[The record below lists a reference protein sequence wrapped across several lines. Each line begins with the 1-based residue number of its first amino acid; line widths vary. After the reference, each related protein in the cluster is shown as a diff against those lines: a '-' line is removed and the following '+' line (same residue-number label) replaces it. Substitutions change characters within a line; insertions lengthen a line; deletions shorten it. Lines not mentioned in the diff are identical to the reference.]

1 MSQRIR
7 LLAEVVANRIAAGEV
22 VERPAS
28 VVKELVE
35 NALDAG
41 AKKVEVSVERGGRS
55 LIRVSDDGHGMGPED
70 ALLALERHATSKI
83 REASDLLGIRTFGFR
98 GEALPSIAS
107 VSRFTLRTRET
118 DSLEGTEVVIDG
130 GKVIRVGQA
139 GCPTGTSVEVR
150 QLFAHVPGRRKF
162 LRTEETEW
170 GHIEQGIRLTALAR
184 PDVSWI
190 LRRDGAVFWQDGA
203 RDGLEERLA
212 AVFGKNWR
220 ESVLP
225 VKTEDGGMRLHGY
238 IGRPGISR
246 ATRSEQILFVN
257 GRPVQSMSLNAALLE
272 GYHNALMRGRF
283 PVAVLF
289 LEVDPAGVDVNVHP
303 AKREVRFRQDGDVRR
318 FVAGAVAEVL
328 RGGEVGPLPM
338 PTLHGGSTAAWS
350 PPRSFTAPTF
360 PAPLQL
366 ETHAPTTSGSLG
378 LEVPPPVRGIPAG
391 WRYLGVVAHLYLV
404 AEKDGGVVLIDQ
416 HAAHERIL
424 FEQLLRQVAQED
436 VHGQRL
442 LYPVTIEF
450 PPVQA
455 QFLRER
461 LEDLGKVGLGISPM
475 GGNAFLVDA
484 LPPRIKTLAVEE
496 FLRNVVTD
504 LEKGGTS
511 LRKDRRLSEEV
522 IAKTVCRHAIKAN
535 DRLNEE
541 EALRLLVDLLACELP
556 YTCPH
561 GRPTM
566 ILLSKAELEKKFGR
580 SG

>member
-35 NALDAG
+35 NSLDAG
-41 AKKVEVSVERGGRS
+41 AKKVEVSIERGGRS
-55 LIRVSDDGHGMGPED
+55 LIRVTDDGHGMGPED

-83 REASDLLGIRTFGFR
+83 RDASDLLGIRTFGFR

-107 VSRFTLRTRET
+107 VSRFTLKTKEV
-118 DSLEGTEVVIDG
+118 DSSEGTEVVIDG
-130 GKVIRVGQA
+130 GKVIRAGQS
-139 GCPTGTSVEVR
+139 GCPNGTSIEVK

-184 PDVSWI
+184 PDVSWV
-190 LRRDGAVFWQDGA
+190 LRRDGAVFWQDIA
-203 RDGLEERLA
+203 RSGLEERLT
-212 AVFGKNWR
+212 AVFGKEWKA
-220 ESVLP
+220 SVLP
-225 VKTEDGGMRLHGY
+225 LEVEDGGMRLKGY
-238 IGRPGISR
+238 IGRPGVSR
-246 ATRSEQILFVN
+246 ATRAEQILFVN
-257 GRPVQSMSLNAALLE
+257 GRPIQSMSLNAALLE

-289 LEVDPAGVDVNVHP
+289 LEMDPAGVDVNVHP

-318 FVAGAVAEVL
+318 FVSGAVAEVL
-328 RGGEVGPLPM
+328 RGGAVGPLPM
-338 PTLHGGSTAAWS
+338 PFGMSSGVSGVSTTHSTSNQPS
-350 PPRSFTAPTF
+350 PLISANLAT
-360 PAPLQL
+360 PALV
-366 ETHAPTTSGSLG
+366 EKSLG
-378 LEVPPPVRGIPAG
+378 LEVEATPGIPAG
-391 WRYLGVVAHLYLV
+391 WRYLGVVDHLYLV

-424 FEQLLRQVAQED
+424 FEQLLKQVAREE
-436 VHGQRL
+436 VSGQRL
-442 LYPVTIEF
+442 LYPVTVEF

-455 QFLRER
+455 QFLKNRM
-461 LEDLGKVGLGISPM
+461 EDLGKVGLGISPM
-475 GGNAFLVDA
+475 GGNSFLIDA
-484 LPPRIKTLAVEE
+484 LPPRIKTLAVED
-496 FLRNVVTD
+496 FIRGVVAD
-504 LEKGGTS
+504 LETGGAGTRQD
-511 LRKDRRLSEEV
+511 RKLSEEV

-535 DRLNEE
+535 DRLTEQE
-541 EALRLLVDLLACELP
+541 GVRLLADLLACELP

-566 ILLSKAELEKKFGR
+566 ILLSKAELERKFGR
-580 SG
+580 TG

>member
-35 NALDAG
+35 NSLDAG
-41 AKKVEVSVERGGRS
+41 AKKVEVSIERGGRS
-55 LIRVSDDGHGMGPED
+55 LIRVTDDGHGMGPED

-83 REASDLLGIRTFGFR
+83 RDASDLMGIRTFGFR

-107 VSRFTLRTRET
+107 VSRFTLKTKEA
-118 DSLEGTEVVIDG
+118 DSSEGTEVVIDG
-130 GKVIRVGQA
+130 GKMIRAGQA
-139 GCPTGTSVEVR
+139 GCPNGTSIEVK

-184 PDVSWI
+184 PDVSWV
-190 LRRDGAVFWQDGA
+190 LRRDGAVFWQDSA
-203 RDGLEERLA
+203 RSGLEERLT
-212 AVFGKNWR
+212 AVFGKEWKA
-220 ESVLP
+220 SVLP
-225 VKTEDGGMRLHGY
+225 LEVEDGGMRLKGF
-238 IGRPGISR
+238 IGRPGVSR
-246 ATRSEQILFVN
+246 ATRAEQILFVN
-257 GRPVQSMSLNAALLE
+257 GRPIQSMSLNAALLE

-289 LEVDPAGVDVNVHP
+289 LEMDPAGVDVNVHP

-318 FVAGAVAEVL
+318 FVSGAVAEVL
-328 RGGEVGPLPM
+328 RGGAVGPLPM
-338 PTLHGGSTAAWS
+338 PVGNNSGAGGASTTHSTSNQPSPLISATLAT
-350 PPRSFTAPTF
+350 PT
-360 PAPLQL
+360 LV
-366 ETHAPTTSGSLG
+366 EKTLG
-378 LEVPPPVRGIPAG
+378 LEVETTPGIPAG
-391 WRYLGVVAHLYLV
+391 WRYLGVVDHLYLV

-424 FEQLLRQVAQED
+424 FEQLLKQVARED
-436 VHGQRL
+436 VSGQRL
-442 LYPVTIEF
+442 LYPVTVEF

-455 QFLRER
+455 QFLKNRM
-461 LEDLGKVGLGISPM
+461 EDLGKVGLGISPM
-475 GGNAFLVDA
+475 GGNSFLIDA
-484 LPPRIKTLAVEE
+484 LPPRIKTLAVED
-496 FLRNVVTD
+496 FIRGVVAD
-504 LEKGGTS
+504 LETGGTGTRQD
-511 LRKDRRLSEEV
+511 RKLSEEV

-535 DRLNEE
+535 DRLTEQE
-541 EALRLLVDLLACELP
+541 GVRLLADLLACELP

-566 ILLSKAELEKKFGR
+566 ILLSKAELERKFGR
-580 SG
+580 AG

>member
-35 NALDAG
+35 NSLDAG

-55 LIRVSDDGHGMGPED
+55 LIRVTDDGHGMGPED

-83 REASDLLGIRTFGFR
+83 RDAADLLGIRTFGFR

-107 VSRFTLRTRET
+107 VSRFTLKTKEA

-130 GKVIRVGQA
+130 GKIIRAGQT
-139 GCPTGTSVEVR
+139 GCPNGTSIEVK

-184 PDVSWI
+184 PDVSWV
-190 LRRDGAVFWQDGA
+190 LRRDGAVFWQDSA
-203 RDGLEERLA
+203 RSGLEERLT
-212 AVFGKNWR
+212 AVFGKEWKS
-220 ESVLP
+220 SVLP
-225 VKTEDGGMRLHGY
+225 LEVEDGGMRLKGY
-238 IGRPGISR
+238 IGRPGVSR
-246 ATRSEQILFVN
+246 ATRAEQILFVN
-257 GRPVQSMSLNAALLE
+257 GRPIQSMSLNAALLE

-289 LEVDPAGVDVNVHP
+289 LEMDPAGVDVNVHP

-318 FVAGAVAEVL
+318 FVSGAVAEVL
-328 RGGEVGPLPM
+328 RGGAVGPLPM
-338 PTLHGGSTAAWS
+338 PVGISTGVGGVSTTHSTSNQPSPLISATLAT
-350 PPRSFTAPTF
+350 
-360 PAPLQL
+360 PALV
-366 ETHAPTTSGSLG
+366 EKSLG
-378 LEVPPPVRGIPAG
+378 LEVETTPGIPAG
-391 WRYLGVVAHLYLV
+391 WRYLGVVDHLYLV
-404 AEKDGGVVLIDQ
+404 AEKDRGVVLIDQ

-424 FEQLLRQVAQED
+424 FEQLLKQVAREE
-436 VHGQRL
+436 VSGQRL
-442 LYPVTIEF
+442 LYPVTVEF

-455 QFLRER
+455 QFLKNRM
-461 LEDLGKVGLGISPM
+461 EDLGKVGLGISPM
-475 GGNAFLVDA
+475 GGNSFLIDA
-484 LPPRIKTLAVEE
+484 LPPRIKTLAVED
-496 FLRNVVTD
+496 FIRGVVAD
-504 LEKGGTS
+504 LETGGAGTRQD
-511 LRKDRRLSEEV
+511 RKLSEEV

-535 DRLNEE
+535 DRLTEQE
-541 EALRLLVDLLACELP
+541 GVRLLADLLACELP

-566 ILLSKAELEKKFGR
+566 ILLSKAELERKFGR
-580 SG
+580 TG

>member
-35 NALDAG
+35 NSLDAG

-55 LIRVSDDGHGMGPED
+55 LIRVTDDGHGMGPED

-83 REASDLLGIRTFGFR
+83 RDAADLLGIRTFGFR

-107 VSRFTLRTRET
+107 VSRFTLKTKEA

-130 GKVIRVGQA
+130 GKIIRAGQT
-139 GCPTGTSVEVR
+139 GCPNGTSIEVK

-184 PDVSWI
+184 PDVSWV
-190 LRRDGAVFWQDGA
+190 LRRDGAVFWQDSA
-203 RDGLEERLA
+203 RSGLEERLT
-212 AVFGKNWR
+212 AVFGKEWKS
-220 ESVLP
+220 SVLP
-225 VKTEDGGMRLHGY
+225 LEVEDGGMRLKGY
-238 IGRPGISR
+238 IGRPGVSR
-246 ATRSEQILFVN
+246 ATRAEQILFVN
-257 GRPVQSMSLNAALLE
+257 GRPIQSMSLNAALLE

-289 LEVDPAGVDVNVHP
+289 LEMDPAGVDVNVHP

-318 FVAGAVAEVL
+318 FVSGAVAEVL
-328 RGGEVGPLPM
+328 RGGAVGPLPM
-338 PTLHGGSTAAWS
+338 PVGISSGVGGVSTTHSTSNQPSPLISATLAT
-350 PPRSFTAPTF
+350 PV
-360 PAPLQL
+360 LV
-366 ETHAPTTSGSLG
+366 EKSLG
-378 LEVPPPVRGIPAG
+378 LEVETTPGIPAG
-391 WRYLGVVAHLYLV
+391 WRYLGVVDHLYLV
-404 AEKDGGVVLIDQ
+404 VEKDGGVVLIDQ

-424 FEQLLRQVAQED
+424 FEQLLKQVAREE
-436 VHGQRL
+436 VSGQRL
-442 LYPVTIEF
+442 LYPVTVEF

-455 QFLRER
+455 QFLKNRM
-461 LEDLGKVGLGISPM
+461 EDLGKVGLGISPM
-475 GGNAFLVDA
+475 GGNSFLIDA
-484 LPPRIKTLAVEE
+484 LPPRIKTLAVED
-496 FLRNVVTD
+496 FIRGVVAD
-504 LEKGGTS
+504 LETGGAGTRQD
-511 LRKDRRLSEEV
+511 RKLSEEV

-535 DRLNEE
+535 DRLTEQE
-541 EALRLLVDLLACELP
+541 GVRLLADLLACELP

-566 ILLSKAELEKKFGR
+566 ILLSKAELERKFGR
-580 SG
+580 TG

>member
-35 NALDAG
+35 NSLDAG

-55 LIRVSDDGHGMGPED
+55 LIRVTDDGHGMGPED

-83 REASDLLGIRTFGFR
+83 RDAADLLGIRTFGFR

-107 VSRFTLRTRET
+107 VSRFTLKTKEA

-130 GKVIRVGQA
+130 GKIIRAGQT
-139 GCPTGTSVEVR
+139 GCPNGTSIEVK

-184 PDVSWI
+184 PDVSWV
-190 LRRDGAVFWQDGA
+190 LRRDGAVFWQDSA
-203 RDGLEERLA
+203 RSGLEERLT
-212 AVFGKNWR
+212 AVFGKEWKS
-220 ESVLP
+220 SVLP
-225 VKTEDGGMRLHGY
+225 LEVEDGGMRLKGY
-238 IGRPGISR
+238 IGRPGVSR
-246 ATRSEQILFVN
+246 ATRAEQILFVN
-257 GRPVQSMSLNAALLE
+257 GRPIQSMSLNAALLE

-289 LEVDPAGVDVNVHP
+289 LEMDPAGVDVNVHP

-318 FVAGAVAEVL
+318 FVSGAVAEVL
-328 RGGEVGPLPM
+328 RGGAVGPLPM
-338 PTLHGGSTAAWS
+338 PMGISTGVGGVSTTHSTSNQPSPLISATLAT
-350 PPRSFTAPTF
+350 
-360 PAPLQL
+360 PALV
-366 ETHAPTTSGSLG
+366 EKSLG
-378 LEVPPPVRGIPAG
+378 LEVETTPGIPAG
-391 WRYLGVVAHLYLV
+391 WRYLGVVDHLYLV
-404 AEKDGGVVLIDQ
+404 AEKDRGVVLIDQ

-424 FEQLLRQVAQED
+424 FEQLLKQVAREE
-436 VHGQRL
+436 VSGQRL
-442 LYPVTIEF
+442 LYPVTVEF

-455 QFLRER
+455 QFLKNRM
-461 LEDLGKVGLGISPM
+461 EDLGKVGLGISPM
-475 GGNAFLVDA
+475 GGNSFLIDA
-484 LPPRIKTLAVEE
+484 LPPRIKTLAVED
-496 FLRNVVTD
+496 FIRGVVAD
-504 LEKGGTS
+504 LETGGAGTRQD
-511 LRKDRRLSEEV
+511 RKLSEEV

-535 DRLNEE
+535 DRLTEQE
-541 EALRLLVDLLACELP
+541 GVRLLADLLACELP

-566 ILLSKAELEKKFGR
+566 ILLSKAELERKFGR
-580 SG
+580 TG

>member
-35 NALDAG
+35 NSLDAG
-41 AKKVEVSVERGGRS
+41 AKKVEISIERGGRS
-55 LIRVSDDGHGMGPED
+55 LIRVTDDGHGMGPED

-83 REASDLLGIRTFGFR
+83 REASDLLGIRTYGFR

-107 VSRFTLRTRET
+107 VSRFTLKTREAEAA
-118 DSLEGTEVVIDG
+118 EGTEVVIDG
-130 GKVIRVGQA
+130 GKVIRAGQT
-139 GCPTGTSVEVR
+139 GCPAGTSIEVR
-150 QLFAHVPGRRKF
+150 QLFSHVPGRRKF

-184 PDVSWI
+184 PDVSWV
-190 LRRDGAVFWQDGA
+190 LRRDGAVFWQDTA
-203 RDGLEERLA
+203 RAGLEDRLGS
-212 AVFGKNWR
+212 VFGKEWKG
-220 ESVLP
+220 SVLP
-225 VKTEDGGMRLHGY
+225 LDVEDGGMRLRGY
-238 IGRPGISR
+238 IGRPGVSR
-246 ATRSEQILFVN
+246 ATRAEQILFVN

-303 AKREVRFRQDGDVRR
+303 AKREVRFRQDGDIRR
-318 FVAGAVAEVL
+318 FVSGAVAEVL
-328 RGGEVGPLPM
+328 RGGAVGPLPIASVSNHGLVGLS
-338 PTLHGGSTAAWS
+338 PTHSTSNQPSPLLSASLTS
-350 PPRSFTAPTF
+350 PPPMER
-360 PAPLQL
+360 
-366 ETHAPTTSGSLG
+366 SLG
-378 LEVPPPVRGIPAG
+378 LKVESVPGIPTG
-391 WRYLGVVAHLYLV
+391 WRYLGVIDHLYIV
-404 AEKDGGVVLIDQ
+404 AEKEGGAVLIDQ

-424 FEQLLRQVAQED
+424 FEQLLKQVAQEE
-436 VHGQRL
+436 VSGQRL
-442 LYPVTIEF
+442 LYPVTVEF

-455 QFLRER
+455 QFLKNQVDE
-461 LEDLGKVGLGISPM
+461 LGRVGLGISSM
-475 GGNAFLVDA
+475 GGNSFLIDA

-496 FLRNVVTD
+496 FVRGVVAD
-504 LEKGGTS
+504 LEVGGAGT
-511 LRKDRRLSEEV
+511 RKDRKLSEEV

-535 DRLNEE
+535 DRLTEQE
-541 EALRLLVDLLACELP
+541 GVRLLADLLACELP

-566 ILLSKAELEKKFGR
+566 ILLSKAELERKFGR
-580 SG
+580 AG

>member
-35 NALDAG
+35 NSLDAG
-41 AKKVEVSVERGGRS
+41 AKKVEISIERGGRS
-55 LIRVSDDGHGMGPED
+55 LIRVTDDGHGMGPED

-107 VSRFTLRTRET
+107 VSRFTLKTREAEAA
-118 DSLEGTEVVIDG
+118 EGTEVVIDG
-130 GKVIRVGQA
+130 GKVIRAGQT
-139 GCPTGTSVEVR
+139 GCPAGTSIEVR
-150 QLFAHVPGRRKF
+150 QLFSHVPGRRKF

-184 PDVSWI
+184 PDVSWV
-190 LRRDGAVFWQDGA
+190 LRRDGAVFWQDTA
-203 RDGLEERLA
+203 RKGLEERLT
-212 AVFGKNWR
+212 AVFGKEWKG
-220 ESVLP
+220 SVLP
-225 VKTEDGGMRLHGY
+225 LDVEDGGMRLRGY
-238 IGRPGISR
+238 IGRPGVSR
-246 ATRSEQILFVN
+246 ATRAEQILFVN

-303 AKREVRFRQDGDVRR
+303 AKREVRFRQDGDIRR
-318 FVAGAVAEVL
+318 FVSGAVAEVL
-328 RGGEVGPLPM
+328 RGGAVGPLPM
-338 PTLHGGSTAAWS
+338 ASVTNHGLAGLSTTHSTSNQPS
-350 PPRSFTAPTF
+350 PLLSAS
-360 PAPLQL
+360 L
-366 ETHAPTTSGSLG
+366 TTPPPVESSLG
-378 LEVPPPVRGIPAG
+378 LKVESAPGIPTG
-391 WRYLGVVAHLYLV
+391 WRYLGVIDHLYIV
-404 AEKDGGVVLIDQ
+404 AEKEGGAVLIDQ

-424 FEQLLRQVAQED
+424 FEQLLKQVAQEE
-436 VHGQRL
+436 VSGQRL
-442 LYPVTIEF
+442 LYPVTVEF

-455 QFLRER
+455 QFLKNQVDE
-461 LEDLGKVGLGISPM
+461 LGRVGLGISSM
-475 GGNAFLVDA
+475 GGNSFLIDA

-496 FLRNVVTD
+496 FVRGVVAD
-504 LEKGGTS
+504 LEVGGAGT
-511 LRKDRRLSEEV
+511 RKDRKLSEEV

-535 DRLNEE
+535 DRLTEQE
-541 EALRLLVDLLACELP
+541 GVRLLADLLACELP

-566 ILLSKAELEKKFGR
+566 ILLSKAELERKFGR
-580 SG
+580 AG

>member
-35 NALDAG
+35 NSLDAG

-55 LIRVSDDGHGMGPED
+55 LIRVTDDGHGMGPED

-83 REASDLLGIRTFGFR
+83 RDAADLLGIRTFGFR

-107 VSRFTLRTRET
+107 VSRFTLKTKEA

-130 GKVIRVGQA
+130 GKIIRAGQT
-139 GCPTGTSVEVR
+139 GCPNGTSIEVK

-184 PDVSWI
+184 PDVSWV
-190 LRRDGAVFWQDGA
+190 LRRDGAVFWQDSA
-203 RDGLEERLA
+203 RSGLEERLT
-212 AVFGKNWR
+212 AVFGKEWKS
-220 ESVLP
+220 SVLP
-225 VKTEDGGMRLHGY
+225 LEVEDGGMRLKGY
-238 IGRPGISR
+238 IGRPGVSR
-246 ATRSEQILFVN
+246 ATRAEQILFVN
-257 GRPVQSMSLNAALLE
+257 GRPIQSMSLNAALLE

-289 LEVDPAGVDVNVHP
+289 LEMDPAGVDVNVHP

-318 FVAGAVAEVL
+318 FVSGAVAEVL
-328 RGGEVGPLPM
+328 RGGAVGPLPM
-338 PTLHGGSTAAWS
+338 PVGISTGVGGVSTTHSTSNQPSPLISATLAT
-350 PPRSFTAPTF
+350 PV
-360 PAPLQL
+360 LV
-366 ETHAPTTSGSLG
+366 EKSLG
-378 LEVPPPVRGIPAG
+378 LEVETTPGIPAG
-391 WRYLGVVAHLYLV
+391 WRYLGVVDHLYLV
-404 AEKDGGVVLIDQ
+404 VEKDGGVVLIDQ

-424 FEQLLRQVAQED
+424 FEQLLKQVAREE
-436 VHGQRL
+436 VSGQRL
-442 LYPVTIEF
+442 LYPVTVEF

-455 QFLRER
+455 QFLKNRM
-461 LEDLGKVGLGISPM
+461 EDLGKVGLGISPM
-475 GGNAFLVDA
+475 GGNSFLIDA
-484 LPPRIKTLAVEE
+484 LPPRIKTLAVED
-496 FLRNVVTD
+496 FIRGVVAD
-504 LEKGGTS
+504 LETGGAGTRQD
-511 LRKDRRLSEEV
+511 RKLSEEV

-535 DRLNEE
+535 DRLTEQE
-541 EALRLLVDLLACELP
+541 GVRLLADLLDCELP

-566 ILLSKAELEKKFGR
+566 ILLSKAELERKFGR
-580 SG
+580 TG

>member
-35 NALDAG
+35 NSLDAG

-55 LIRVSDDGHGMGPED
+55 LIRVTDDGHGMGPED

-83 REASDLLGIRTFGFR
+83 RDASDLLGIRTFGFR

-107 VSRFTLRTRET
+107 VSRFTLKTKEA

-130 GKVIRVGQA
+130 GKMIRAGQA
-139 GCPTGTSVEVR
+139 GCPNGTSIEVK

-184 PDVSWI
+184 PDVSWV
-190 LRRDGAVFWQDGA
+190 LRRDGAVFWQDSA
-203 RDGLEERLA
+203 RPGLEERLT
-212 AVFGKNWR
+212 AVFGKEWKS
-220 ESVLP
+220 SVLP
-225 VKTEDGGMRLHGY
+225 LEVEDGGMRLKGY
-238 IGRPGISR
+238 IGRPGVSR
-246 ATRSEQILFVN
+246 ATRAEQILFVN
-257 GRPVQSMSLNAALLE
+257 GRPIQSMSLNAALLE

-289 LEVDPAGVDVNVHP
+289 LEMDPAGVDVNVHP

-318 FVAGAVAEVL
+318 FVSGAVAEVL
-328 RGGEVGPLPM
+328 RGGAVGPLPM
-338 PTLHGGSTAAWS
+338 PVGISSGVGGVSTTHSTSNQPS
-350 PPRSFTAPTF
+350 PLISANLAT
-360 PAPLQL
+360 PALV
-366 ETHAPTTSGSLG
+366 EKSLG
-378 LEVPPPVRGIPAG
+378 LDVETTPGIPAG
-391 WRYLGVVAHLYLV
+391 WRYLGVVDHLYLV
-404 AEKDGGVVLIDQ
+404 VEKDGGVVLIDQ

-424 FEQLLRQVAQED
+424 FEQLLKQVAREE
-436 VHGQRL
+436 VSGQRL
-442 LYPVTIEF
+442 LYPVTVEF

-455 QFLRER
+455 QFLKNRM
-461 LEDLGKVGLGISPM
+461 EDLGKVGLGISPM
-475 GGNAFLVDA
+475 GGNSFLIDA
-484 LPPRIKTLAVEE
+484 LPPRIKTLAVED
-496 FLRNVVTD
+496 FIRGVVAD
-504 LEKGGTS
+504 LETGGAGTRQD
-511 LRKDRRLSEEV
+511 RKLSEEV

-535 DRLNEE
+535 DRLTEQE
-541 EALRLLVDLLACELP
+541 GVRLLADLLACELP

-566 ILLSKAELEKKFGR
+566 ILLSKAELERKFGR
-580 SG
+580 TG

>member
-35 NALDAG
+35 NSLDAG
-41 AKKVEVSVERGGRS
+41 AKKVEISIERGGRS
-55 LIRVSDDGHGMGPED
+55 LIRVTDDGHGMGPED

-107 VSRFTLRTRET
+107 VSRFTLKTREAEAA
-118 DSLEGTEVVIDG
+118 EGTEVVIDG
-130 GKVIRVGQA
+130 GKVIRAGQT
-139 GCPTGTSVEVR
+139 GCPSGTSIEVR
-150 QLFAHVPGRRKF
+150 QLFSHVPGRRKF

-184 PDVSWI
+184 PDVSWV
-190 LRRDGAVFWQDGA
+190 LRRDGAVFWQDTA
-203 RDGLEERLA
+203 RKGLEERLT
-212 AVFGKNWR
+212 AVFGKEWKG
-220 ESVLP
+220 SVLP
-225 VKTEDGGMRLHGY
+225 LDVEDGGMRLRGY
-238 IGRPGISR
+238 IGRPGVSR
-246 ATRSEQILFVN
+246 ATRAEQILFVN

-303 AKREVRFRQDGDVRR
+303 AKREVRFRQDGDIRR
-318 FVAGAVAEVL
+318 FVSGAVAEVL
-328 RGGEVGPLPM
+328 RGGAVGPLPM
-338 PTLHGGSTAAWS
+338 APVTNHGLAGLSTTHSTSNQPS
-350 PPRSFTAPTF
+350 PLLSAS
-360 PAPLQL
+360 L
-366 ETHAPTTSGSLG
+366 TTPPPVERSLG
-378 LEVPPPVRGIPAG
+378 LKVESAPGIPTG
-391 WRYLGVVAHLYLV
+391 WRYLGVIDHLYIV
-404 AEKDGGVVLIDQ
+404 AEKEGGAVLIDQ

-424 FEQLLRQVAQED
+424 FEQLLRQVAQEE
-436 VHGQRL
+436 VSGQRL
-442 LYPVTIEF
+442 LYPVTVEF

-455 QFLRER
+455 QFLKNQVDE
-461 LEDLGKVGLGISPM
+461 LGRVGLGISSM
-475 GGNAFLVDA
+475 GGNSFLIDA

-496 FLRNVVTD
+496 FVRGVVAD
-504 LEKGGTS
+504 LEVGGAGT
-511 LRKDRRLSEEV
+511 RKDRKLSEEV

-535 DRLNEE
+535 DRLTEQE
-541 EALRLLVDLLACELP
+541 GVRLLADLLACELP

-566 ILLSKAELEKKFGR
+566 ILLSKAELERKFGR
-580 SG
+580 AG

>member
-35 NALDAG
+35 NSLDAG
-41 AKKVEVSVERGGRS
+41 AKKVEISVERGGRS
-55 LIRVSDDGHGMGPED
+55 LIRVTDDGHGMGPED

-107 VSRFTLRTRET
+107 VSRFTLKTREAEAA
-118 DSLEGTEVVIDG
+118 EGTEVVIDG
-130 GKVIRVGQA
+130 GKVIRAGQT
-139 GCPTGTSVEVR
+139 GCPTGTSIEVR
-150 QLFAHVPGRRKF
+150 QLFSHVPGRRKF

-184 PDVSWI
+184 PDVSWV
-190 LRRDGAVFWQDGA
+190 LRRDGAVFWQDTA
-203 RDGLEERLA
+203 RVGLEERLM
-212 AVFGKNWR
+212 AVFGKEWR
-220 ESVLP
+220 ESVLQLD
-225 VKTEDGGMRLHGY
+225 VEDGGMSLKGY
-238 IGRPGISR
+238 IGRPGVSR
-246 ATRSEQILFVN
+246 ATRAEQILFVN
-257 GRPVQSMSLNAALLE
+257 GRPVQNMTLNAALLE

-318 FVAGAVAEVL
+318 FVSGAVAEVL
-328 RGGEVGPLPM
+328 RGGSVGPLPL
-338 PTLHGGSTAAWS
+338 PAIHSASFPSLSSTHSTWTQPSPLLSATLASGGAVE
-350 PPRSFTAPTF
+350 R
-360 PAPLQL
+360 
-366 ETHAPTTSGSLG
+366 SLG
-378 LEVPPPVRGIPAG
+378 IEVEIKRGIPAG
-391 WRYLGVVAHLYLV
+391 WRYLGVIDHLYVV
-404 AEKDGGVVLIDQ
+404 AEKDGGAVLIDQ

-424 FEQLLRQVAQED
+424 FEQLLKQVAQEE
-436 VHGQRL
+436 VSGQRL
-442 LYPVTIEF
+442 LYPVTVEF

-455 QFLRER
+455 QFLNQQ
-461 LEDLGKVGLGISPM
+461 LEELGRVGLGISSM
-475 GGNAFLVDA
+475 GGNSFLVDA
-484 LPPRIKTLAVEE
+484 LPPRIKTLAVED
-496 FLRNVVTD
+496 FVRGVVAD
-504 LEKGGTS
+504 LETGGAGT
-511 LRKDRRLSEEV
+511 RKDRKLSEDV

-535 DRLNEE
+535 DRLNEV
-541 EALRLLVDLLACELP
+541 EAERLLADLLACELP

-566 ILLSKAELEKKFGR
+566 ILLSKGELEKKFGR
-580 SG
+580 AG